1 MKSSDRAGT
10 GIIHG
15 NIDVEDKDNIKSGDK
30 ITIATG
36 KFTYEKVYDD
46 GTATSSL
53 RASKSLSGNAYYDKV
68 TKHGNRII
76 KLHLTQLER

>member
-36 KFTYEKVYDD
+36 KFTYEKYMMM
-46 GTATSSL
+46 G
-53 RASKSLSGNAYYDKV
+53 
-68 TKHGNRII
+68 
-76 KLHLTQLER
+76 QLQVV